1 MLYNQE
7 SNYGY
12 NKQQSFCY
20 CCYKPT
26 TARRIL
32 RCFGLWFLV
41 VFGLFDLFVRFL
53 IQDFCLFH
61 LLLAFCFLVLL
72 HLFFKCID
80 VLYLQ
85 TIFRLWFILGLCF
98 NMLLVVRLAPF
109 FFILVILLILFDDFS
124 HREWFI

>member
-1 MLYNQE
+1 MLLW
-7 SNYGY
+7 SNYSIVCFIIKKVIMGITS
-12 NKQQSFCY
+12 NKVFA
-20 CCYKPT
+20 
-26 TARRIL
+26 TAATNQL
-32 RCFGLWFLV
+32 LLEGFLGVLEFGFLWFLA
-41 VFGLFDLFVRFL
+41 FLIFFVRFL

-109 FFILVILLILFDDFS
+109 FLFWLFY
-124 HREWFI
+124 

>member
-1 MLYNQE
+1 MLLW
-7 SNYGY
+7 SNYSIVCFIIKKVIMGITS
-12 NKQQSFCY
+12 NKVFA
-20 CCYKPT
+20 
-26 TARRIL
+26 TAATNQL
-32 RCFGLWFLV
+32 LLEGFLGVLEFGFLWFLA
-41 VFGLFDLFVRFL
+41 FLILFVRFL

-109 FFILVILLILFDDFS
+109 FLFWLFY
-124 HREWFI
+124 

>member
-1 MLYNQE
+1 MLLW
-7 SNYGY
+7 SNYSIVCFIIKKVIMGITS
-12 NKQQSFCY
+12 NKVFA
-20 CCYKPT
+20 
-26 TARRIL
+26 TAATNQL
-32 RCFGLWFLV
+32 LLEGFLGVLDFGFLWFLA
-41 VFGLFDLFVRFL
+41 FLIFFVRFL

-109 FFILVILLILFDDFS
+109 FLFWLFY
-124 HREWFI
+124 